1 MVSPYLAHTHAMFLT
16 STLGNTFLSVQVSV
30 LLRYAVVYLFRWILN
45 SLKCVCCI
53 ISFLFVSFFCQD
65 ITLMAQ
71 ELEKLFLQKVADMPP
86 EVSFVVFSVNLFVLY
101 NCCLV
106 QYFRMLLELVLL

>member
-1 MVSPYLAHTHAMFLT
+1 
-16 STLGNTFLSVQVSV
+16 
-30 LLRYAVVYLFRWILN
+30 
-45 SLKCVCCI
+45 
-53 ISFLFVSFFCQD
+53 
-65 ITLMAQ
+65 MAQ

-106 QYFRMLLELVLL
+106 QYFLLLELVLL